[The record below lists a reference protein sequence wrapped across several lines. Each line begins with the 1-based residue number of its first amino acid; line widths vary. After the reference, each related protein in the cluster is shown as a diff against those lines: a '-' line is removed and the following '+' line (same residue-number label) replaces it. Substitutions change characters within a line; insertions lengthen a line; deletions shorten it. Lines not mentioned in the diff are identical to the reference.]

1 METSGTPA
9 TPEAAPAPAAPAAD
23 SGRRLDLMAAGA
35 GALFFAVAAVA
46 GTLIEHYHGTLHVGW
61 PPLLAQ
67 WMPHVGP
74 GTLPALLTAVAV
86 IAYGPPLAA
95 RLSWRRLIWA
105 SWAAALAW
113 TWSLA
118 LVDGWQRGVA
128 GRLTTRHEYLSG
140 VDRFDDIPAT
150 LRDFTRHILIG
161 PPDNWPT
168 HIAGHPP
175 GAVLTF
181 VGLDRIGLGG
191 GAWAGAFCVITGA
204 STAAA
209 VLVTLRALGAG
220 SAARAAVPFLVLAPG
235 AVWVGASADGYFA
248 AVAAWASALLAL
260 AATRTVRAPWAA
272 ALGSGLLFGLT
283 VHLSYGLTLMVV
295 PAVAVLVLARTAR
308 PLPVAV
314 AGLAVL
320 GFAVVALAFLL
331 AGFRWW
337 EAYGL
342 LVERYYQGVARERP
356 YGYWVWANGAS
367 ALIAAGLAAVAG
379 IRRLPAAVRGDR
391 GAGRGAGSP
400 GRGVRSPD
408 RTVALLVAAVL
419 LALLVADLSG
429 MSKAETE
436 RIWLPFTLWLP
447 AAAAL
452 LPARD
457 HRGWLAAQAGL
468 ALLVNHLLLTVW

>member
-1 METSGTPA
+1 MLPRPGTGSETAHTPD
-9 TPEAAPAPAAPAAD
+9 AACAPPD
-23 SGRRLDLMAAGA
+23 PGHRSGRRRDLVAAGA
-35 GALFFAVAAVA
+35 GALLFAVAAVS
-46 GTLIEHYHGTLHVGW
+46 GTLIEHYDGTLHVSW

-67 WMPHVGP
+67 WMPHLGP

-95 RLSWRRLIWA
+95 RLSWRRLTWL

-113 TWSLA
+113 TWALA
-118 LVDGWQRGVA
+118 LVDGWQRGVV

-150 LRDFTRHILIG
+150 LRDFTKHILIG

-175 GAVLTF
+175 GAILTF

-191 GAWAGAFCVITGA
+191 GAWAAAFCVVTGA

-209 VLVTLRALGAG
+209 VLVTLRALGAER
-220 SAARAAVPFLVLAPG
+220 AARAAAPFLVLAPG

-248 AVAAWASALLAL
+248 AVAGWALALLAL
-260 AATRTVRAPWAA
+260 AATRTVRAPRAA
-272 ALGSGLLFGLT
+272 ALGSGLLFGAT

-295 PAVAVLVLARTAR
+295 PAVAVLVLARRAR
-308 PLPVAV
+308 PRPA
-314 AGLAVL
+314 AGFAVL
-320 GFAVVALAFLL
+320 GFAAVAVAFLL
-331 AGFRWW
+331 AGFHWW
-337 EAYGL
+337 EAYEL

-356 YGYWVWANGAS
+356 YGYWLWANGAC
-367 ALIAAGLAAVAG
+367 AVIAAGLAAVAG
-379 IRRLPAAVRGDR
+379 IRRLPAAVRGVQGSAR
-391 GAGRGAGSP
+391 GSGSA
-400 GRGVRSPD
+400 D
-408 RTVALLVAAVL
+408 RTVALLMAAVL

-452 LPARD
+452 LPSRD
-457 HRGWLAAQAGL
+457 HRGWLAAQACL
-468 ALLVNHLLLTVW
+468 ALLVNHLLLTSW